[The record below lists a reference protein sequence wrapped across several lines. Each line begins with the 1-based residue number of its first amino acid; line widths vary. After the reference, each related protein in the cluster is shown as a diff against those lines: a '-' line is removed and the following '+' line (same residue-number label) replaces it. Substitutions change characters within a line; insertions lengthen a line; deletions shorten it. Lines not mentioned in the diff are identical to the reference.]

1 MTYLPG
7 VVNGGNIDVMS
18 YLLTDPDV
26 VLVVGG
32 AADTREDVRAA
43 IAAGSVTDVEPLE
56 SPSSLRETLAARDGV
71 GCLVCLAVDP
81 ADVRAVCEAART
93 EPPDGRLPVV
103 VLDATDG
110 PVDTDSEDDTDDAA
124 PESGPAAP
132 DRSVAVA
139 AADDEYCRYLP
150 PGIDPAR
157 LRSVVQDCL
166 DAYDRSRHEDAR
178 SSALQS
184 LLAEGDLAVFV
195 KDDQGRHVY
204 RTDVEDGPDP
214 EDAVGKTDV
223 GLGMVTMTDADR
235 RSYEDDLTVAETG
248 VPIYQRE
255 LEYQFTG
262 GDTHWTQ
269 ATRIPW
275 RGPDG
280 EVRGVVGY
288 AEDITRRK
296 RYESLLEEQ
305 ADRVDEVVN
314 YISHDLRTPLQI
326 VHGAVD
332 VARRTDDD
340 EEHLEKIADAADRI
354 EGIVE
359 DTRAIATGYRVS
371 PLSSNTLQSLQ
382 ADALTTGLP
391 SLVEDVWSSVAP
403 ETATLD
409 VELPEETVVTA
420 EPEALRP
427 ILVNLFENAVEHGS
441 TSPRSVSSHEDA
453 VEHGSTS
460 PRSVSSH
467 EDAVEHGSTSPRS
480 VSPHEDAVEDGSTS
494 SASQARQNSVKHT
507 SEGVTVTVGATDT
520 NGLFVADDGPGI
532 PAEERE
538 SVTDLGYTTDP
549 DGTGTGLDIV
559 SNVVDRQGWELRITD
574 ADPDATRDE
583 AAAESPGARFEIE
596 GPPIVTPTGVECEP
610 GRRVDLDEHGDVGPV
625 SVPGESHYDA
635 DTDEWTLVGDG
646 RNVWG
651 DTHEFH
657 LVSGIAE
664 PPVRIQGRIPRLDGV
679 EEFSKAGFTVRGGR
693 DERDPFGFVG
703 VTETHGVEVLW
714 RPTTDTHTAS
724 EQFDDLLDGFPWYRV
739 EYVDGLVT
747 CSLSKDG
754 EHWVPVDQTA
764 VELGDRVLVG
774 LLVCSH
780 SSKQT
785 AEATFADVRAHE
797 LDVDST

>member
-7 VVNGGNIDVMS
+7 AVNGGNIDVMS

-32 AADTREDVRAA
+32 SADAREEVRAVIAADSA
-43 IAAGSVTDVEPLE
+43 TDVERLE
-56 SPSSLRETLAARDGV
+56 SASSLRETLAARDDI

-81 ADVRAVCEAART
+81 ADVRATFEAART
-93 EPPDGRLPVV
+93 ETPDGRLPVV
-103 VLDATDG
+103 ALDASDGLLGEDGGDGTGTEGRTD
-110 PVDTDSEDDTDDAA
+110 TEDGTDDAA
-124 PESGPAAP
+124 HGNSPATP
-132 DRSVAVA
+132 DGSVAVA

-150 PGIDPAR
+150 PGVDPVR

-166 DAYDRSRHEDAR
+166 DAYDRSRHENAR

-184 LLAEGDLAVFV
+184 LLDEGDLEVFV
-195 KDDQGRHVY
+195 KDDRGRHVY
-204 RTDVEDGPDP
+204 RADEEDGPDP
-214 EDAVGKTDV
+214 EDAVGETDV
-223 GLGMVTMTDADR
+223 GLGTVTMTDADR
-235 RSYEDDLTVAETG
+235 RSYEEDLTVAETG
-248 VPIYQRE
+248 VPSYRTE
-255 LEYQFTG
+255 HEYQFTG
-262 GDTHWTQ
+262 GDTHWKQ
-269 ATRIPW
+269 ATRVPW

-305 ADRVDEVVN
+305 ADRVDEVVS

-326 VHGAVD
+326 IHGAAD
-332 VARRTDDD
+332 VARHTDEDV
-340 EEHLEKIADAADRI
+340 EYLEKIADAADRI
-354 EGIVE
+354 EEIVE
-359 DTRAIATGYRVS
+359 DTRTIATGYRVS

-382 ADALTTGLP
+382 ADALTTDLRP
-391 SLVEDVWSSVAP
+391 LVEDAWSSVAP

-420 EPEALRP
+420 ETETLRP
-427 ILVNLFENAVEHGS
+427 VLVNLFQNAVEHGS
-441 TSPRSVSSHEDA
+441 TSPGSQTRQDA

-460 PRSVSSH
+460 PPSQVP
-467 EDAVEHGSTSPRS
+467 EDAVEHAS
-480 VSPHEDAVEDGSTS
+480 ED
-494 SASQARQNSVKHT
+494 
-507 SEGVTVTVGATDT
+507 VTVTVSVTET

-532 PAEERE
+532 PVEERE

-559 SNVVDRQGWELRITD
+559 SNVVDRQGWELTITD
-574 ADPDATRDE
+574 ANPDATRDE
-583 AAAESPGARFEIE
+583 ATAESPGARFEIE
-596 GPPIVTPTGVECEP
+596 GPPIVTRTGVEGER
-610 GRRVDLDEHGDVGPV
+610 GQRVDLDEHGDVGPV
-625 SVPGESHYDA
+625 SVPGESHYDPDA
-635 DTDEWTLVGDG
+635 DEWTLVGDG

-657 LVSGIAE
+657 LVSGTAE
-664 PPVRIQGRIPRLDGV
+664 PPVRIEGRIPRLDGV
-679 EEFSKAGFTVRGGR
+679 EEFSKAGFTVRDGR
-693 DERDPFGFVG
+693 GERDPFGFVG

-714 RPTTDTHTAS
+714 RPTADTHTAS
-724 EQFDDLLDGFPWYRV
+724 EQFDDILDGFPWYRV
-739 EYVDGLVT
+739 EYVDGVVT

-754 EHWVPVDQTA
+754 EHWVPVDQKA

-785 AEATFADVRAHE
+785 AEATFADVRAHK
-797 LDVDST
+797 LDVDSS